1 MSARLRDAPDLD
13 DTDPESY
20 SRCKSVKRIEP
31 QREKTP
37 ETPKQKNTQTV
48 GPAYILSQLSMS
60 NNTSPILFF
69 DLNEF
74 FFLK

>member
-20 SRCKSVKRIEP
+20 RRCKSVNRMEH
-31 QREKTP
+31 QREKSP

-60 NNTSPILFF
+60 NNTSPILIFY
-69 DLNEF
+69 LYEF
-74 FFLK
+74 FF